1 MFVWWDQVYLV
12 MTSSY
17 GLLSSFYRSW
27 LPGGSAFREGV
38 GIGYNTRTKR
48 CATCKAASRN
58 GYPSRKHDCRLNWTR
73 SSKAM
78 EPDVAAELAVY
89 ASEHGAPVAVLVG
102 DHDSCTIKCE
112 S

>member
-1 MFVWWDQVYLV
+1 M
-12 MTSSY
+12 
-17 GLLSSFYRSW
+17 
-27 LPGGSAFREGV
+27 FREGV

-73 SSKAM
+73 SSSAM

-102 DHDSCTIKCE
+102 DHDSCTIKQARREGGCDGCARNPRRLLR
-112 S
+112 STFLLKK